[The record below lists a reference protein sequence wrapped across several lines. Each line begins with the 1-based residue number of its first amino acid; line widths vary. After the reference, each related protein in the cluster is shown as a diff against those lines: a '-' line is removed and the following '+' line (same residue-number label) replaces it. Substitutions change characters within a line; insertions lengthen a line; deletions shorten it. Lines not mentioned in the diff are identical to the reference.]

1 MDNPRAKFMDPSRIL
16 TLANMISLLRAFMA
30 IPIIICLQNEN
41 WNLAFV
47 LIILAILS
55 DTLDGYVARRV
66 HEVTHFGKWLDPTAD
81 FVVILAVASYLV
93 MEGLFPAWFYWFFLG
108 RYIAIA
114 LPAIYYLNSSNF
126 ILQSNWYGKWAAGIT
141 TLSIVLHI
149 FPIAQLA
156 WLPEFTLYIATGLL
170 SYSFLKYLS
179 SFSKASKQV

>member
-41 WNLAFV
+41 WNIAFV

-55 DTLDGYVARRV
+55 DTLDGYVARRA

-93 MEGLFPAWFYWFFLG
+93 MEGLSPAGFNCFFLG
-108 RYIAIA
+108 RLFPFAS
-114 LPAIYYLNSSNF
+114 PAIYYLNNTNF
-126 ILQSNWYGKWAAGIT
+126 ILHSNGYEKCA
-141 TLSIVLHI
+141 
-149 FPIAQLA
+149 
-156 WLPEFTLYIATGLL
+156 PEMGRG
-170 SYSFLKYLS
+170 SFRDGG
-179 SFSKASKQV
+179 